1 MFSVHMSLENN
12 LMSCDGTTCPS
23 CKGNLVSDMERGE
36 EICSHCGM
44 VLDARFDA
52 ISSES
57 VGFFS
62 AGTENENFKKP
73 TSLMMYEIGL
83 PTFIDKKN
91 VDSSGKKI
99 QEYYEVEKLRR
110 LNKFT
115 ISNDSKTRNLN
126 KAIRE
131 ILRITEI
138 LGMSPSIAERA
149 SYIYRKALNKKLI
162 RGRSITG
169 IVAATIYIACKDA
182 GVHFPIERIEN
193 LAENCNRKNILHYYK
208 LLLRQMKMNVGV
220 PDPSRYLS
228 KIAVASRLSGK
239 TERKALEILSQIE
252 GDPALSG
259 KKPVS
264 LAAASLYLAALHV
277 GEHTTQLRIAI
288 ASELTTITIRKRC
301 AEIDQILKQRTGQVS
316 HVPNSETEET
326 VLDSQE
332 NDNAIEVIQMI

>member
-1 MFSVHMSLENN
+1 MSLENN
-12 LMSCDGTTCPS
+12 LIGCDSTTCPS
-23 CKGNLVSDMERGE
+23 CKGKLVSDMERGE
-36 EICSHCGM
+36 EICNHCGM
-44 VLDARFDA
+44 VLDARFDV

-57 VGFFS
+57 TRFFS
-62 AGTENENFKKP
+62 ASTGNENFKKP

-91 VDSSGKKI
+91 VDSSGNKI
-99 QEYYEVEKLRR
+99 QGCYEMEKLRR

-115 ISNDSKTRNLN
+115 ISSDSKTRNLN

-138 LGMSPSIAERA
+138 LGINPSIAERA

-182 GVHFPIERIEN
+182 GVHFPIERVEN
-193 LAENCNRKNILHYYK
+193 LADSCNRKNILHYYK
-208 LLLRQMKMNVGV
+208 LLLRQMKMNAGV
-220 PDPSRYLS
+220 PDPTKYLS
-228 KIAVASRLSGK
+228 RIAAATRLSGK
-239 TERKALEILSQIE
+239 TERRALEILSKIE
-252 GDPALSG
+252 GDPILSG

-264 LAAASLYLAALHV
+264 LAAASLYLASLQV

-326 VLDSQE
+326 VLNSQE
-332 NDNAIEVIQMI
+332 NDNAADVIQMTR